1 MKRRELFPV
10 ILAKHLKRAFAY
22 RTEWNAVTRHL
33 TELLGTD
40 GVAIIQWMR
49 KYRAACVGDALLW
62 FITQHHAFEFIDV
75 FLPFSHFVAALA
87 ELETIVGRMDEVM
100 HNQRD
105 DLRLLMGLLRH
116 SRHRLRLIGY
126 HGQLAK
132 IVRQMDINLCQ
143 ISWHPSKPNEM
154 FVRYLEDIRSKT
166 AVIVNCN
173 GSISYDRLARYKADG
188 F

>member
-1 MKRRELFPV
+1 MRRCELFPV
-10 ILAKHLKRAFAY
+10 ILTKHPKRAFAY

-40 GVAIIQWMR
+40 GVAIIRWMR

-62 FITQHHAFEFIDV
+62 FITQRHAFEFIDV
-75 FLPFSHFVAALA
+75 FLPFSHFVAGLA
-87 ELETIVGRMDEVM
+87 ELETIIGHMDEVM

-105 DLRLLMGLLRH
+105 DLRLLMGSLRH
-116 SRHRLRLIGY
+116 STHRLRLMGH

-166 AVIVNCN
+166 AIIVNRDAD
-173 GSISYDRLARYKADG
+173 ISHDRLTRYKADG